1 MCNKIEKEP
10 KSIPFCSVIPTALS
24 LILIIGSVVYIVFK
38 TMSNRAYNEKW
49 KDYDECGLG

>member
-1 MCNKIEKEP
+1 MCNKIEKKP
-10 KSIPFCSVIPTALS
+10 KSIPFCSVVPTALS
-24 LILIIGSVVYIVFK
+24 LILIIGSVVYIVFR

>member
-1 MCNKIEKEP
+1 MNTKTEKEP
-10 KSIPFCSVIPTALS
+10 KTIPFCSVIPTALS

-38 TMSNRAYNEKW
+38 TMSNKAYNEQW